1 MVSNEIQFNA
11 LYDDTAARR
20 HDEVS
25 RERGRTYHC
34 VMCLSVAR
42 KRWASTGV
50 RGAQWGAVASPG
62 ADEKKELMS

>member
-1 MVSNEIQFNA
+1 VVSNEIQSNA

-25 RERGRTYHC
+25 RERGRGRTYHC

-50 RGAQWGAVASPG
+50 RGAQ
-62 ADEKKELMS
+62 